1 MVRGRT
7 GRRAAARN
15 QQSGGLLVSPRETPS
30 AGKEARKDTGAEKC
44 VSRLGTFFCIA
55 VVRGR
60 TGRRA
65 AARNQQ
71 SGGLLVSP
79 RETPSAG
86 KEARKDAGE
95 RGGAALARR
104 IVGRLIKT
112 LESFFR
118 KPAGRALQKR
128 QKRRAA
134 FCDAARPGKF
144 LF

>member
-1 MVRGRT
+1 M
-7 GRRAAARN
+7 
-15 QQSGGLLVSPRETPS
+15 
-30 AGKEARKDTGAEKC
+30 
-44 VSRLGTFFCIA
+44 
-55 VVRGR
+55 VRGR

-95 RGGAALARR
+95 KGGAALARR

-118 KPAGRALQKR
+118 KPAGRALRRQ

-134 FCDAARPGKF
+134 PCGATRPGTVIDISTEVLTQKSGE
-144 LF
+144 LILVWKSYQPPN